1 MTATGTKA
9 PVTDDRDEVQRR
21 AYGPRAVGALLP
33 AITRPA
39 FRKRSPAAAQLM
51 ADWGNI
57 VGPALAAVTV
67 PRRLTGGRLA
77 IACAGPVAMELQHLA
92 PELIARINTHVG
104 QALVAE
110 LRFTQDHTAR
120 PESHPTI
127 PARVP
132 PQVAKAVDNQLADLA
147 DGPLRDA
154 LAALGRSI
162 HSNHPNPHGR
172 RGRNLSTSPKGTG

>member
-1 MTATGTKA
+1 MAE
-9 PVTDDRDEVQRR
+9 DRDEVQRR
-21 AYGPRAVGALLP
+21 AYGSRPVSALLP

-51 ADWGNI
+51 ADWAGI

-110 LRFTQDHTAR
+110 LRFTQDHTPGTAESR
-120 PESHPTI
+120 PLA
-127 PARVP
+127 PAKP
-132 PQVAKAVDNQLADLA
+132 SPQVAKAVDNQLADLP
-147 DGPLRDA
+147 DGPVKDA

-162 HSNHPNPHGR
+162 HSNHPAAPAK
-172 RGRNLSTSPKGTG
+172 RGRNLSTPPGRTG